1 MNVYVF
7 TLRLIWS
14 SRDSDMYMD
23 TQLMQV
29 NASQKWVFYLFFF
42 CPFSALF
49 DSFSVQK
56 DGKLRGERWG
66 KTRSKRRQVGTRAS
80 TVCTPTRHTW
90 LPAQL
95 LRHPGTP
102 VRSGVSRQ
110 AQRQAAP
117 RHPPIQ
123 QKNGYLPMV
132 WRVGG
137 WELLKGTQSCTI
149 KPLYD

>member
-49 DSFSVQK
+49 DSFSV
-56 DGKLRGERWG
+56 
-66 KTRSKRRQVGTRAS
+66 
-80 TVCTPTRHTW
+80 
-90 LPAQL
+90 
-95 LRHPGTP
+95 
-102 VRSGVSRQ
+102 
-110 AQRQAAP
+110 
-117 RHPPIQ
+117 
-123 QKNGYLPMV
+123 
-132 WRVGG
+132 
-137 WELLKGTQSCTI
+137 
-149 KPLYD
+149 